1 MKILRGL
8 GLSKLSEFVTSS
20 AAKVKFTEYLKDGE
34 KWMFD
39 CAKPNICVKHT
50 NCVKKSIVKKI
61 GLDDFD
67 NSVEAKE
74 LKEIYHSDKELYAK
88 EMKGLY
94 NDYLNDR
101 FDNSDEAKELY
112 SKYLNDEKRWV
123 YKCDDK
129 HCHGTCLCFNRRV
142 NGLFKVEAEG
152 LAMICIAS
160 KTYFMLKKEMMDD
173 DVCLCSTK
181 PANCPYHKIC
191 SKGNQ
196 IAKNANVLNFNT
208 YYNAVVNNKPQA
220 TTNSG
225 FRVIQKSELTEMTQ
239 KEIDDG
245 MRPTRV
251 KLEPVMLTYE
261 QTKLTGLNPCYDKRV
276 VMADGI
282 HTYPLF
288 AG

>member
-1 MKILRGL
+1 
-8 GLSKLSEFVTSS
+8 
-20 AAKVKFTEYLKDGE
+20 
-34 KWMFD
+34 
-39 CAKPNICVKHT
+39 
-50 NCVKKSIVKKI
+50 
-61 GLDDFD
+61 
-67 NSVEAKE
+67 
-74 LKEIYHSDKELYAK
+74 
-88 EMKGLY
+88 
-94 NDYLNDR
+94 
-101 FDNSDEAKELY
+101 
-112 SKYLNDEKRWV
+112 
-123 YKCDDK
+123 
-129 HCHGTCLCFNRRV
+129 
-142 NGLFKVEAEG
+142 
-152 LAMICIAS
+152 
-160 KTYFMLKKEMMDD
+160 MLKKEMMDD
-173 DVCLCSTK
+173 DVCLCSTR

-276 VMADGI
+276 VMEDGI
-282 HTYPLF
+282 HTYPIF